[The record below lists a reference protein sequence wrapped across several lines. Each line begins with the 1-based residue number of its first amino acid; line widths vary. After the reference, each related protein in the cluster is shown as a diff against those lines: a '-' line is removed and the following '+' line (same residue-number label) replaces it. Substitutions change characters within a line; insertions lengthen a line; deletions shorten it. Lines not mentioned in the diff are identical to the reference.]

1 MLPNHCVRVARACLQ
16 RQVLSPGPL
25 TPSITATRTR
35 LIRPTPLA
43 TLQFEQLRFAVRT
56 QFEGGAIMYRILN
69 RPSLGSQQ
77 VE

>member
-16 RQVLSPGPL
+16 RQILSPGPL

-56 QFEGGAIMYRILN
+56 QNEGGVNITEY
-69 RPSLGSQQ
+69 
-77 VE
+77 